1 MYLASKLKLPFFPS
15 KNNSEKV
22 LQEAKDRLNKVCL
35 TSFKSIARELAGLDQ
50 YQYLKAFAPGLQE
63 FIESYTYYEYCSSA
77 SNPENG
83 EQMCSWE
90 DLQKKLTYESE
101 DGQKTYVLVEPM
113 EFILGVG
120 DLTGELMRKCI
131 NSLGSGDISSSF
143 NIANSLK
150 SFYTCYKGLNVH
162 NRELG
167 RKLQTLRN
175 SLLKT
180 DNVSY
185 NIKIRSEEAVKLGK
199 TFDPREVL
207 EEINAPKDEHVD
219 EGFYH

>member
-1 MYLASKLKLPFFPS
+1 MKILLNS

-22 LQEAKDRLNKVCL
+22 LQEAKDRLSKVCS
-35 TSFKSIARELAGLDQ
+35 TSFKSIARELAEVDQ
-50 YQYLKAFAPGLQE
+50 YQYLRAFSPGLQE
-63 FIESYTYYEYCSSA
+63 LIESYTYYEYCSNA

-83 EQMCSWE
+83 QQMCSWE
-90 DLQKKLTYESE
+90 DLQKQLSYESE
-101 DGQKTYVLVEPM
+101 EGQKTYVLVEPM

-131 NSLGSGDISSSF
+131 NSLGSGDVNSSF

-150 SFYTCYKGLNVH
+150 AFYTCYKGLHVNH
-162 NRELG
+162 RELG
-167 RKLQTLRN
+167 RKLQTLKA

-180 DNVSY
+180 DNVAY

-207 EEINAPKDEHVD
+207 EEINAPKDEHID